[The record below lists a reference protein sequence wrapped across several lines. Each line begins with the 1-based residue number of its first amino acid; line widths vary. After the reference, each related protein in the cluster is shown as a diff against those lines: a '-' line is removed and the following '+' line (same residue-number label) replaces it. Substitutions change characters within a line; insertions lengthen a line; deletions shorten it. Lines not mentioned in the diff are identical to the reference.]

1 MRLVEL
7 YEPYVLFKGMYV
19 LNSVVCCDVYLPFWK
34 CSILHILHNTFFRF
48 DDRNT
53 KGLCANQKED
63 ETKNSKGSMFD
74 FDPKGINWGDYLT
87 SVHIPG
93 LITHV
98 LKK

>member
-1 MRLVEL
+1 MVMRLVEL
-7 YEPYVLFKGMYV
+7 YEPYVLFKGMYE
-19 LNSVVCCDVYLPFWK
+19 LCVVTFIAILK
-34 CSILHILHNTFFRF
+34 CSILNLLHNFFFRF

-53 KGLCANQKED
+53 KSLCANQKED
-63 ETKNSKGSMFD
+63 ETKTSKGSMFD

-87 SVHIPG
+87 TVHIPG